1 MARLCGLLALAFLCG
16 ATALEL
22 SEAEPEMGQDN
33 GAPVGKVVE
42 LLRELKSKVEKDGEV
57 EQKQFDKYSCW
68 CEETTRRKAY
78 QIEGN
83 MRSIKHLGTAILT
96 LKGKSA
102 TRQSEVK
109 LLKKDVAEN
118 EDAQDRAT
126 AMRQKSNKAFLDEKA
141 EMEETIGALEKGI
154 MALSGAGTHAASLLG
169 VKLEAKQMMQ
179 NLRSAVFSAPAE
191 AILSPSQLKTV
202 SDFLQDGA
210 AAANPQSATI
220 QGILK
225 DMYETFATNLEKNT
239 RAESDSQQAF
249 EDVMAVKEKTHDT
262 LTTEL
267 KKKEAELS
275 DFNAQLAAA
284 SEEMDDTSKE
294 MKASTQFF
302 DSTKKACTSK
312 AHEWSERTRARFEE
326 LAGITK
332 ALDILTSDEAK
343 ETFSKAIKPGS
354 EKTFLQLGSTS
365 HKAPRAAAIAT
376 LKKHA
381 RNSHSMR
388 LALLA
393 NQLRTGGH
401 FDLVVE
407 EVQKMMAV
415 LKTEEKDDQEQRDWC
430 KEETFGNEQE
440 ASRME
445 YKIEKKQARITKLRV
460 EVENL
465 ESALAETIRS
475 SEETTT
481 ELHDMEEQR
490 NEDHQAFEQAKADD
504 EAAVSLLEKA
514 IESLRAYHKN
524 NKSFLLQEEREDPPP
539 DATFSSKGKT
549 KGESKGIVSILEMI
563 KEDLEAE
570 IKNGVKSEKE
580 AQKQFMDDAEKAH
593 KTIDTLADKATNLRG
608 SISIKNQSI
617 DDTTLAKEDTQT
629 LLDEEREYLAS
640 IKPDCDWMLKNFDS
654 RRAARSE
661 EMDGLLEAKALM
673 EGASAQALM
682 QTHTSL
688 LRR

>member
-1 MARLCGLLALAFLCG
+1 
-16 ATALEL
+16 
-22 SEAEPEMGQDN
+22 
-33 GAPVGKVVE
+33 
-42 LLRELKSKVEKDGEV
+42 
-57 EQKQFDKYSCW
+57 
-68 CEETTRRKAY
+68 
-78 QIEGN
+78 
-83 MRSIKHLGTAILT
+83 
-96 LKGKSA
+96 
-102 TRQSEVK
+102 
-109 LLKKDVAEN
+109 
-118 EDAQDRAT
+118 
-126 AMRQKSNKAFLDEKA
+126 
-141 EMEETIGALEKGI
+141 
-154 MALSGAGTHAASLLG
+154 
-169 VKLEAKQMMQ
+169 
-179 NLRSAVFSAPAE
+179 
-191 AILSPSQLKTV
+191 
-202 SDFLQDGA
+202 
-210 AAANPQSATI
+210 
-220 QGILK
+220 
-225 DMYETFATNLEKNT
+225 
-239 RAESDSQQAF
+239 
-249 EDVMAVKEKTHDT
+249 
-262 LTTEL
+262 
-267 KKKEAELS
+267 
-275 DFNAQLAAA
+275 
-284 SEEMDDTSKE
+284 